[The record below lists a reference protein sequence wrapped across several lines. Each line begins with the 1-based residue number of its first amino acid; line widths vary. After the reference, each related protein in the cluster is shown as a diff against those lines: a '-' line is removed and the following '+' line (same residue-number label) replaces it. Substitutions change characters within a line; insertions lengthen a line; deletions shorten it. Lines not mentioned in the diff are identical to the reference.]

1 MAESL
6 KPGKQ
11 LLNHMVDDLARLTPS
26 ATWAETPISTTS
38 YEPGF
43 RKITYRMLANA
54 VNGVAWWMHQS
65 LGPGHDFETLA
76 YFGPWDIR
84 YVLLLLGAV
93 KAGYKV
99 SIPLEQSIFVAASWN
114 VAELAVHVDG
124 LSLIWIQYCRAG
136 CSFRWI
142 ALRDHTCAVN
152 ESKNCADIPRS
163 SSAQNS
169 ERSGD

>member
-1 MAESL
+1 MAHRQFPETPDMAQSL

-26 ATWAETPISTTS
+26 AVWVEMPISTTS
-38 YEPGF
+38 YEHGF

-54 VNGVAWWMHQS
+54 VNGVAWWMRRT

-99 SIPLEQSIFVAASWN
+99 SIRLELSSLVAA
-114 VAELAVHVDG
+114 L
-124 LSLIWIQYCRAG
+124 
-136 CSFRWI
+136 F
-142 ALRDHTCAVN
+142 
-152 ESKNCADIPRS
+152 
-163 SSAQNS
+163 
-169 ERSGD
+169 ERC